1 MLQCFKKCCPRTVFS
16 LFLLIFLWR
25 CQFSC
30 FNFYGLG
37 NPSLPKLRHLGNKA
51 CLEMKIELPRHF
63 SKEQYL
69 FMLVTIPM
77 RIPNRCGVW
86 DFSVVAWEHTH
97 KPWTKFRQKAPHWYL
112 CLQSTWHSWYRE
124 RAPLLQSCTQ
134 YQQFLLEVN
143 YRQKPSFEAPF
154 PNTNSLSKVPSK
166 EEKRLTNFQRR
177 EDDFPLL
184 FAYKYTI

>member
-1 MLQCFKKCCPRTVFS
+1 MLQCFWKCCPRTVFPS
-16 LFLLIFLWR
+16 DIPLEMSIFLYEFLWAGK
-25 CQFSC
+25 SVT
-30 FNFYGLG
+30 
-37 NPSLPKLRHLGNKA
+37 LRHLGNFEEA

-63 SKEQYL
+63 SEEQYL

-124 RAPLLQSCTQ
+124 ERAPLFQSCTQ

-154 PNTNSLSKVPSK
+154 PNTNSLSKVPSE
-166 EEKRLTNFQRR
+166 EEKKVDKLSKKRR
-177 EDDFPLL
+177 WFPTFLCV
-184 FAYKYTI
+184 

>member
-1 MLQCFKKCCPRTVFS
+1 MLQCFKKCCPPTVFPS
-16 LFLLIFLWR
+16 DIPLEMSIFLYD
-25 CQFSC
+25 
-30 FNFYGLG
+30 FYGLG
-37 NPSLPKLRHLGNKA
+37 NPSLSKFRHLGIFKEA

-177 EDDFPLL
+177 EDDFSLF
-184 FAYKYTI
+184 FAYKNTM